1 MNAEEMQVID
11 DIANAMQT
19 IGLLATRLRRDL
31 GESAQQATDLEGA
44 SDRIMRALKRLQ
56 PPPKER

>member
-1 MNAEEMQVID
+1 MNADEKQVID

-44 SDRIMRALKRLQ
+44 SDRIMLALRRLQ
-56 PPPKER
+56 PPPKQR